1 MISKNN
7 TSQSIID
14 ATYRLF
20 ATHGIE
26 KTSLS
31 MIAKEVGITKAA
43 IYYYFPSKEA
53 LMDFLF
59 DEIFADYYFSN
70 YFSLDEYTKYN
81 FAETLLADGLRML
94 PELDEEQTIL
104 RVLNEFILTVGRN
117 EKYSQRLIAMQEDFL
132 NGFST
137 LLKKGT
143 ELGVIS
149 KEKTEAKAHMLAL
162 LVDSIS
168 NFMLMGFELN
178 YKDIWIEAVKSVID
192 INHT

>member
-1 MISKNN
+1 MSKNN